1 MYKSETQDFQK
12 PLLKIQ
18 PLEEIK
24 PDVKPDVNSLVNE
37 LKELDDAPA
46 SQEDNISIEDKY
58 IELPKKRKK
67 RKASQKQLDHL
78 AKIREKSR
86 LARKAK
92 KKARSELSDP
102 KNIQIKNDS
111 INENIVMQSSDNKN
125 IIDYDLL
132 TNKIFEKFKN
142 NNMFNKIEKTKIEK
156 AKVENPKQVFKNV
169 EQFIHVEKEVKP
181 KIVNKRHEA
190 LLKHFRENR
199 NRRRKGWM

>member
-12 PLLKIQ
+12 PLPKIKTI
-18 PLEEIK
+18 EEIK
-24 PDVKPDVNSLVNE
+24 PDVNSLTNE
-37 LKELDDAPA
+37 LKELDDAPIT
-46 SQEDNISIEDKY
+46 QEDNISIEDKY
-58 IELPKKRKK
+58 IELPKKKKK

-86 LARKAK
+86 VAREAK
-92 KKARSELSDP
+92 KKARQKGRQ
-102 KNIQIKNDS
+102 KNIAIKNESINES
-111 INENIVMQSSDNKN
+111 INENIVMESSDNKN

-142 NNMFNKIEKTKIEK
+142 NNMFNKIEKPKIEK
-156 AKVENPKQVFKNV
+156 PIE
-169 EQFIHVEKEVKP
+169 KP
-181 KIVNKRHEA
+181 KIEKPKIEKPKIEKTKKVNKKHEA